1 MTNLNKGKSLH
12 GRNIIITGGSAGCG
26 WGFTK
31 ACAEAGAN
39 VIIADI
45 NPLADERVDIVRAL
59 GVSSTY
65 MHTDVSNP
73 ESILALVAA
82 VVDEFGVIDG
92 VINNA
97 GLTLTGEFLDIEFEV
112 IERMINTNLRSTFL
126 MCQAVARHM
135 KEQGHGVLVN
145 VASSH
150 AQASAPQYEMYA
162 ATKGGIVSMTRA
174 MAWSLGKYG
183 IRTVAL
189 SPGLT
194 RTEPIHEMV
203 TNNAALEASFNSMH
217 ATGTFNSVE
226 QLGLVGAFLLSDAA
240 ASITGT
246 EIVADQ
252 GTAAALTSTNLL
264 P

>member
-1 MTNLNKGKSLH
+1 MTKSNDIGSLQ

-26 WGFTK
+26 WGFTQ
-31 ACAEAGAN
+31 ACAQAGAN
-39 VIIADI
+39 VIVADI
-45 NPLADERVDIVRAL
+45 NALADDRVKTITEL
-59 GVSSTY
+59 GVSVKY
-65 MHTDVSNP
+65 IHTDVCSP
-73 ESILALVAA
+73 ESISALVKQ
-82 VVDEFGVIDG
+82 VIDEFGVIDG

-97 GLTLTGEFLDIEFEV
+97 GLTLVGEFLEVEFEMV
-112 IERMINTNLRSTFL
+112 ERLLNTNLRSIFL

-135 KEQGHGVLVN
+135 KEQGHGVIVN
-145 VASSH
+145 IASSH

-162 ATKGGIVSMTRA
+162 ATKGGIVSMTKA
-174 MAWSLGKYG
+174 MSWSLGKYG
-183 IRTVAL
+183 IRVNAL

-203 TNNAALEASFNSMH
+203 ANDPELERSFNSMH
-217 ATGTFNSVE
+217 ATGAFNTVE
-226 QLGLVGAFLLSDAA
+226 QLGAVGAFLLSDAA

-252 GTAAALTSTNLL
+252 GTAASLTNTNLL